1 MRRKRGKRGRKN
13 MGSCNDSRI
22 SRFLKELFGLDKH
35 AVKLPANSTLQR
47 RCRTAECIIA
57 RRGVL

>member
-1 MRRKRGKRGRKN
+1 

-22 SRFLKELFGLDKH
+22 SRFLQELFGLDKH
-35 AVKLPANSTLQR
+35 AVKLPMNSALQS